1 MSADNFIKNNLIILG
16 DDLTKYSLISGDD
29 GEACAGAIGACPTTT
44 GVIFSI
50 HFNFLNKTPPELGGK
65 PVQS

>member
-1 MSADNFIKNNLIILG
+1 MISGDNLINLIILG
-16 DDLTKYSLISGDD
+16 DDLIKNSLISGDD

-50 HFNFLNKTPPELGGK
+50 LFKFLNKNPTQLGGK
-65 PVQS
+65 SVQS